1 MLTDNLSWKN
11 MFLSSD
17 KLPSVTEETEPVLK
31 INTNLLKHEE
41 VTKYKNR
48 LIEDSK
54 NMLKF
59 NFLSISNLYSL

>member
-1 MLTDNLSWKN
+1 MLTDSLSWKN
-11 MFLSSD
+11 TFHASEM
-17 KLPSVTEETEPVLK
+17 LPSVTEETEPVLK

-54 NMLKF
+54 IIN
-59 NFLSISNLYSL
+59 NN